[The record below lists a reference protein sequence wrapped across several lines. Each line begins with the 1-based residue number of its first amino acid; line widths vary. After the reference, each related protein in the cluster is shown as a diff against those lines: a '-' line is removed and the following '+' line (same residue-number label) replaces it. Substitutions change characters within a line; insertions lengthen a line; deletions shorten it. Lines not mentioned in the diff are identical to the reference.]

1 MNSAKR
7 MKRKRTAQRSFLLV
21 ILYTIA
27 AFQLFPLIW
36 LIDYSLCKSGDL
48 FVSGILH
55 IPDKLQFQNY
65 VSAWIDGK
73 IPQFFL
79 NSLIVTGTT
88 VILTLFLSITLGY
101 AFTRMK
107 WKLKRL
113 FLTVIMTGMMIP
125 IYATLLP
132 NFIIFNKIGGM
143 LDTYQGLIIPYT
155 AFAMP
160 VGIFVMT
167 GFLESIP
174 RSIEEAA
181 AIDGCGIYRIIFQI
195 VLPIT
200 KPAIVTISVQTF
212 LSCWNEFIM
221 ATIYL
226 NTDKFRTL
234 PFSVMNFAGQYSS
247 DYAKQFAVMALAA
260 LPAIVFYIF
269 LNEHI
274 TKGATIGAL
283 KG

>member
-1 MNSAKR
+1 
-7 MKRKRTAQRSFLLV
+7 MKYKGREKSIRIILLV

-27 AFQLFPLIW
+27 ACQLFPLIW
-36 LIDYSLCKSGDL
+36 LVDYSLCKSGDL
-48 FVSGILH
+48 FVSGILLLPQH
-55 IPDKLQFQNY
+55 LQFQNY
-65 VSAWIDGK
+65 VAAWVDGK
-73 IPQFFL
+73 VPQFFF
-79 NSLIVTGTT
+79 NSVVVTGTT
-88 VILTLFLSITLGY
+88 VILTIIMSLTLGY

-107 WKLKRL
+107 WKLRGF
-113 FLTVIMTGMMIP
+113 FLTVMMTGMMIP

-132 NFIIFNKIGGM
+132 NFITFSALGGL

-155 AFAMP
+155 AFALP
-160 VGIFVMT
+160 TGLFVMT
-167 GFLESIP
+167 GFMESIP
-174 RSIEEAA
+174 KSLEEAA
-181 AIDGCGIYRIIFQI
+181 VIDGCGVYRIIFQI

-200 KPAIVTISVQTF
+200 KPAIVTITVMTF

-221 ATIYL
+221 ATTFL

-260 LPAIVFYIF
+260 LPAIIFYIF

-274 TKGATIGAL
+274 TKGVTMGAI